1 VIRYSVS
8 SGRASAAPVDGAPD
22 AVAFDGATM
31 ITSSTLDDDGTSG
44 QVATLDAPQ
53 WGTPPRAAG
62 IGR

>member
-1 VIRYSVS
+1 
-8 SGRASAAPVDGAPD
+8 VDGAPD

-31 ITSSTLDDDGTSG
+31 ITSAILNDDATAA

-53 WGTPPRAAG
+53 WGTPPRNAG